1 MPFHFYMNCQ
11 NNFNGFI
18 FVITTCKMPTFDLN
32 IKCIVEFHLTTQNKL
47 SGNITILML
56 QMKILG
62 LEEVK

>member
-1 MPFHFYMNCQ
+1 
-11 NNFNGFI
+11 
-18 FVITTCKMPTFDLN
+18 MPTFDLN